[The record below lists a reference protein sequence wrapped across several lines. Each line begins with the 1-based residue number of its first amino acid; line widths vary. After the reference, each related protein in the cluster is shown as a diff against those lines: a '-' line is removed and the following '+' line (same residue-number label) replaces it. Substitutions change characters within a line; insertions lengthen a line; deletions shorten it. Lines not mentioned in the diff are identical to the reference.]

1 MVYHEWLSDRVQNI
15 ISNFIRQRDVLTDH
29 EVQTNGLFFPGFS
42 FNLFSLLPVART
54 AHLCVANLPW
64 HCLSSFVASHDE
76 LSQCLYPGKA
86 WPWWW
91 RLFDSTSSQVSF
103 SLSAIPL
110 IWRLFLFDW
119 FFRYSDLNSCWARSE
134 FKVIPLFC
142 NAKFYPASVFQD
154 GGRRHRIDRMGCF
167 RSF

>member
-1 MVYHEWLSDRVQNI
+1 MTKRSSTKYYKQFYPTTRRPHWSRSEN
-15 ISNFIRQRDVLTDH
+15 QRAFLF
-29 EVQTNGLFFPGFS
+29 GLFFE
-42 FNLFSLLPVART
+42 LVLVASSREDGT
-54 AHLCVANLPW
+54 LCVAHLRW

-91 RLFDSTSSQVSF
+91 RLFDFTSSQVSL

-110 IWRLFLFDW
+110 TWRLFSTDFLGI
-119 FFRYSDLNSCWARSE
+119 CWARTE

-142 NAKFYPASVFQD
+142 NAQFYSASFFQD
-154 GGRRHRIDRMGCF
+154 GGLPHWIDGMGYF
-167 RSF
+167 WRF